1 VRWVSESDG
10 GGGVTLQWILYAEIC
25 FGAAL
30 FVLSM
35 SAVVCLLLRDTARSV
50 GRLAAY
56 HWTPLPVPVARPGE
70 VVPAEPGG
78 KEVAA

>member
-1 VRWVSESDG
+1 MRAVWRQPESDG
-10 GGGVTLQWILYAEIC
+10 GGGVIETTICLIFSGAIACLILAALC
-25 FGAAL
+25 FGAATL
-30 FVLSM
+30 
-35 SAVVCLLLRDTARSV
+35 ADEAP
-50 GRLAAY
+50 RLAAY